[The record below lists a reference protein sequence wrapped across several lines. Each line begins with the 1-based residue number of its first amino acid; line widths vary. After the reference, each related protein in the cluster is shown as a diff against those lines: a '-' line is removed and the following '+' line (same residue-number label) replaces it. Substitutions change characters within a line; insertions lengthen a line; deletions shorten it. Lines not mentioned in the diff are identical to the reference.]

1 MSAPTAV
8 APREL
13 MARAVKVAGAFREMS
28 VTLQSPFMARCEK
41 HGLQF
46 LMEVAATDAS
56 QSRFVIRLQLHRGEA
71 SLFREVAARILPNVK
86 L

>member
-1 MSAPTAV
+1 MGALQFTFFFV
-8 APREL
+8 AILLGYVLVHLR
-13 MARAVKVAGAFREMS
+13 
-28 VTLQSPFMARCEK
+28 MARCEK

-56 QSRFVIRLQLHRGEA
+56 QSRFVIRLQLYRGEA